1 MNECV
6 LTHIIIIQDCSSLY
20 QQARAISGNLEKW
33 KSQLEQLEH
42 KLGINH
48 SRDACPESGLVELV
62 RHTLQKL
69 EGEMELIQLSIK
81 RREDA
86 IKHNSSKSVVQKNT
100 NSLYISC

>member
-6 LTHIIIIQDCSSLY
+6 LEHIITIQDCSSLY
-20 QQARAISGNLEKW
+20 QQARTISGNLEKW
-33 KSQLEQLEH
+33 KGQLEQVER
-42 KLGINH
+42 KLGIIH
-48 SRDACPESGLVELV
+48 SRDACPEAGLVELV
-62 RHTLQKL
+62 KHTLQKL

-86 IKHNSSKSVVQKNT
+86 IKHNSSKSVVQKNN